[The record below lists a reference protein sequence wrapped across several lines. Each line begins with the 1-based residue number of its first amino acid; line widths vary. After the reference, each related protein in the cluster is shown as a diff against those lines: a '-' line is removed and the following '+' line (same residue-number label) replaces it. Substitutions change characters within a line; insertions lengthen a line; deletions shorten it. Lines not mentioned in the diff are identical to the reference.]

1 MGLGNE
7 EVEIGNRLEDT
18 ATETLCGTCGDPETL
33 AETGGL
39 AGILGHFWGHCL
51 VYICTKFILELRFM
65 EIYGG

>member
-39 AGILGHFWGHCL
+39 AGTLLGALPG
-51 VYICTKFILELRFM
+51 VYMYQVHPRT
-65 EIYGG
+65 